1 MSALSCPLKSKAVL
15 VIKGF
20 SLFSVSKPNQ
30 PSLIICY
37 LSSFFEN
44 LMYKYMIEFI
54 ERNLLEDNEF

>member
-20 SLFSVSKPNQ
+20 FSLQCQETKSAISNNI
-30 PSLIICY
+30 SY

-44 LMYKYMIEFI
+44 LMYKYMI
-54 ERNLLEDNEF
+54 